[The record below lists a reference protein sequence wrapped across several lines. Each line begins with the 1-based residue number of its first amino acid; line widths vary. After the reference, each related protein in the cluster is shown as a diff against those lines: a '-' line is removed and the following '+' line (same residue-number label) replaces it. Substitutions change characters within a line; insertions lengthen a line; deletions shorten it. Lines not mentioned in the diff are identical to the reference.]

1 MKKSFIVL
9 ICIIVACSK
18 DVDSSTE
25 VNNTT
30 EESPTEQQ
38 SDNSNNQDNNN
49 NQNNQNS
56 NQDSDNLTFEFNY
69 ETVPSLPIHP
79 EGLGY
84 ISINSKHYLVIPFGD
99 LYGTTHDYLRIFEID
114 SVERIIRDKTFSIYD
129 EIPEIGFS
137 KGPLFVEDFDNDGFD
152 DFFLVDHGQESS
164 IINNRF
170 EGDFLKFYYGSE
182 NGFIKDQTPEISNKK
197 LFYHH
202 ADVSD
207 FDLDGDLDII
217 SQRWSSQTEE
227 IPNDNTITLFKN
239 IGNRNFEIIDLETP
253 TASVGSVL
261 FSNIDNDPELEVL
274 SFSYGGGVVWSW
286 DILENQ
292 TEIINNQL
300 GEYQIHDVVEIENNN
315 NSSIIIFPEDYQ
327 GIETPVLISTDK
339 CENISFMEILNDFQG
354 RDIYVIDLNNDGL
367 EDLFIYEGHDGEY
380 PSPSYGTFIKSVL
393 INQGNNQFS
402 HPTNIIDT
410 NNNLYNNEEP
420 STHYLPIKQTPNGY
434 LFFKFT
440 DYSTN
445 RYYPTGGELID
456 LSFD

>member
-84 ISINSKHYLVIPFGD
+84 ISINSKHYLIIPFGD

-137 KGPLFVEDFDNDGFD
+137 KGPLFVEDFDNDGID
-152 DFFLVDHGQESS
+152 DFFLVDHGKEEVV
-164 IINNRF
+164 IDDRF
-170 EGDFLKFYYGSE
+170 EGDYLKFYYGSE
-182 NGFIKDQTPEISNKK
+182 SGFIKDNTSEITDVK

-202 ADVSD
+202 ADVGD

-217 SQRWSSQTEE
+217 SQRWKSQTVEV
-227 IPNDNTITLFKN
+227 PNGNTITLFKN
-239 IGNRNFEIIDLETP
+239 LGNRNYEVIDLDNP
-253 TASVGSVL
+253 PASVGSVL

-274 SFSYGGGVVWSW
+274 SFGYGGEGAIWSW
-286 DILENQ
+286 DILENNI
-292 TEIINNQL
+292 EIINQQL
-300 GEYQIHDVVEIENNN
+300 GDYLIHDVTEIENNN
-315 NSSIIIFPEDYQ
+315 NSSIFIFPEDPY
-327 GIETPVLISTDK
+327 GEETPTLLSTDK
-339 CENISFMEILNDFQG
+339 CINLSSPNLINEFQG
-354 RDIYVIDLNNDGL
+354 RDIYTIDLNNDNL
-367 EDLFIYEGHDGEY
+367 KDLYMFSLGNGEN
-380 PSPSYGTFIKSVL
+380 SVSFQNSVL
-393 INQGNNQFS
+393 INMGNNEFQNPENINDTFNNS
-402 HPTNIIDT
+402 YTNENTGNRD
-410 NNNLYNNEEP
+410 EW
-420 STHYLPIKQTPNGY
+420 YLPLKKTENGF
-434 LFFKFT
+434 LFFKFEE
-440 DYSTN
+440 YSN
-445 RYYPTGGELID
+445 SGYPINGKFID
-456 LSFD
+456 LSFN